1 MIEGLIIFSFLG
13 MFVGLI
19 AGMFGI
25 GGGTLIVPVLIASFL
40 SYGFEETIII
50 HLAIGSSMASI
61 FFTGIASAYAHKKK
75 DAIDFDI
82 LKPVTFG
89 IIFGAFLGALFALQ
103 LSGDLLKKIIA
114 FFALFAATRIGLS
127 IEFKSDNKKPKNLL
141 SYLVGSGIGFLSSI
155 LGIGGGMFSVPYFKG
170 YGLSMKMSVGTAA
183 TCGIPIAL
191 FASFGYFFMGLN
203 NTSLPNLSLGYIY
216 IPAVLGISM
225 TSVFA
230 AKYGAYLAHY
240 LKENTLK
247 RLMVSLLLIICLYM
261 AII

>member
-89 IIFGAFLGALFALQ
+89 IVFGAFLGALFALQ
-103 LSGDLLKKIIA
+103 LRGDLLNNIIA

-127 IEFKSDNKKPKNLL
+127 IEFISYNKKPKQL
-141 SYLVGSGIGFLSSI
+141 
-155 LGIGGGMFSVPYFKG
+155 
-170 YGLSMKMSVGTAA
+170 
-183 TCGIPIAL
+183 
-191 FASFGYFFMGLN
+191 
-203 NTSLPNLSLGYIY
+203 
-216 IPAVLGISM
+216 
-225 TSVFA
+225 
-230 AKYGAYLAHY
+230 
-240 LKENTLK
+240 
-247 RLMVSLLLIICLYM
+247 
-261 AII
+261 

>member
-1 MIEGLIIFSFLG
+1 MIEGLIIFSFVG
-13 MFVGLI
+13 MFVGLV

-40 SYGFEETIII
+40 SYGFEETVII

-75 DAIDFDI
+75 NSIDFDI

-103 LSGDLLKKIIA
+103 LSGDLLKKIIS
-114 FFALFAATRIGLS
+114 FFALFAAIRIGLS
-127 IEFKSDNKKPKNLL
+127 IEFKSDNKKPTNLL
-141 SYLVGSGIGFLSSI
+141 SYVAGSGIGFLSSI

-170 YGLSMKMSVGTAA
+170 SGLSMKISVGTAA
-183 TCGIPIAL
+183 AGGIPIAL

-203 NTSLPNLSLGYIY
+203 NSSLAYLSIGYIY

-240 LKENTLK
+240 LL
-247 RLMVSLLLIICLYM
+247 SLIHI
-261 AII
+261 